1 MKINI
6 SFDEFKKNH
15 SNNKHQVLFKSRSCK
30 EYYKV
35 ENLFKFLL
43 AEKNSF
49 IFESVEKG
57 KIKGRYTII
66 GLNPDK
72 IWDINKNTATISSF
86 GKKTKI
92 KVKPLFFINKLIKE
106 FNIKIPKQLPFM
118 SSMLVGYFSYDVIRY
133 IENIPDQTK
142 DDLKIPDVR
151 LSRPKN
157 LVIYDNFKKKIHY
170 IENVYSDTRIKDYKE
185 TYNSII
191 SKFVLFENYE
201 NITIPEK
208 FTFKKNKNLVKSNI
222 SKQKFKSLVEKAKK
236 YIKRGDIFQVVLSQR
251 FERRI
256 EKRPIEIYNYLRKS
270 NPSPFMFYFN
280 YDDFNILGSSPEILV
295 RLRKGEVTIR
305 PIAGTRP
312 RGRTFKEDKKYELD
326 LLKDKKELAEHLM
339 LLDLGRNDV
348 GKVSEINSVK
358 VNEKFK
364 VERYSHVMHI
374 VSNVVGKF
382 NNKFSLFETLLSG
395 FPAGTVSGAPK
406 IRAMEIIDELEK
418 NKRKLY
424 AGGIGYFTPNG
435 EFDTCI
441 ALRTALIKNNKFYV
455 QAGAGI
461 VADSK
466 ADKEY
471 AETVNKAK
479 ALMKAIDWMK
489 ILLIDNYDSF
499 TYNLYHY
506 ISNFNNNVD
515 VVRNDKI
522 DSKIILRKKYSKIV
536 ISPGP
541 GNPNQAGNC
550 LKIVKDVYKKIPIL
564 GVCLGHQIIGQVFGG
579 RIVNAKNLMHGKTSK
594 IKHQKKGLFK
604 NIQNNFEA
612 TRYHSLIVDRKSF
625 PKNLVITAET
635 KNKTIMGL
643 MHKDFNIHGFQFH
656 PESISTK
663 IGMKLIKNFIAN

>member
-1 MKINI
+1 MKINK
-6 SFDEFKKNH
+6 SFKEYKINH
-15 SNNKHQVLFKSRSCK
+15 SKNIHQILFRSRSCK
-30 EYYKV
+30 NYYKV

-57 KIKGRYTII
+57 TVKGRYTII

-72 IWDINKNTATISSF
+72 IWDINKDIITLNNS
-86 GKKTKI
+86 GKKSKI
-92 KVKPLFFINKLIKE
+92 KADPLKYVNKLIKN
-106 FNIKIPKQLPFM
+106 FNIKIPKQLPSM
-118 SSMLVGYFSYDVIRY
+118 ASMLVGYFSYDVIRY
-133 IENIPDQTK
+133 VEKIPNNCT

-157 LVIYDNFKKKIHY
+157 LIIYDNLKKIIFY
-170 IENVYSDTRIKDYKE
+170 IENVYADTKIKNYKE
-185 TYNSII
+185 HYYSVNK
-191 SKFVLFENYE
+191 KFDLYEDFE
-201 NITIPEK
+201 NITLPDQ
-208 FTFKKNKNLVKSNI
+208 FTYKPNKNSIKSNTT
-222 SKQKFKSLVEKAKK
+222 KVKFKSLVKKAKS
-236 YIKRGDIFQVVLSQR
+236 YIEKGDIFQVVLSQR
-251 FERRI
+251 FER
-256 EKRPIEIYNYLRKS
+256 KFNKKPIEIYNYLRKS

-280 YDDFNILGSSPEILV
+280 YKDFNILGSSPEILV

-312 RGRTFKEDKKYELD
+312 RGKNNKEDKKYELD

-348 GKVSEINSVK
+348 GKVSKINSVK
-358 VNEKFK
+358 VTEKFK

-374 VSNVVGKF
+374 VSNVIGKF

-466 ADKEY
+466 PEKEY
-471 AETVNKAK
+471 AETINKAK
-479 ALMKAIDWMK
+479 ALMRA
-489 ILLIDNYDSF
+489 
-499 TYNLYHY
+499 
-506 ISNFNNNVD
+506 VD
-515 VVRNDKI
+515 
-522 DSKIILRKKYSKIV
+522 
-536 ISPGP
+536 
-541 GNPNQAGNC
+541 
-550 LKIVKDVYKKIPIL
+550 
-564 GVCLGHQIIGQVFGG
+564 
-579 RIVNAKNLMHGKTSK
+579 
-594 IKHQKKGLFK
+594 
-604 NIQNNFEA
+604 
-612 TRYHSLIVDRKSF
+612 
-625 PKNLVITAET
+625 
-635 KNKTIMGL
+635 
-643 MHKDFNIHGFQFH
+643 
-656 PESISTK
+656 
-663 IGMKLIKNFIAN
+663 